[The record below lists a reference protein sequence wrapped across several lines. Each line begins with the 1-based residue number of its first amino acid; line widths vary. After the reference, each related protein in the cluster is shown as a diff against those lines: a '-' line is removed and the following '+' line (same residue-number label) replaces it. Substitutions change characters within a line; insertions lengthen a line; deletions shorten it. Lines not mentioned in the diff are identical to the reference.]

1 MPNYVT
7 ENDAIEGRRILCCF
21 EDRPSRGIEKNSQR
35 QQITVTG
42 NPATA
47 NLSKV
52 WEYRKGS

>member
-1 MPNYVT
+1 MPNYVS

-21 EDRPSRGIEKNSQR
+21 EDRSSHGVEKNSQR

-52 WEYRKGS
+52 WKYKGSS